1 MKSLLRILAVVV
13 AAMCLAGAPARAE
26 RGEKS
31 FGPRIGF
38 ASRNSSALGGLVF
51 TYAFSEHFRVAPS
64 VDIIFR
70 NKDRDGMCVNI
81 DAQFPFAFEGGRAA
95 FYPLAGIGYT
105 SWGMH
110 NIDHNSEKDVTSHQ
124 NSLGLNV
131 GGGFEYR
138 CSNTLK
144 VSIEA
149 RYNIIRHNP
158 GAFIAAGIAYVF

>member
-1 MKSLLRILAVVV
+1 MKFLLRILAVAV
-13 AAMCLAGAPARAE
+13 AALCLSVAPARAQK
-26 RGEKS
+26 GEKT

-38 ASRNSSALGGLVF
+38 ATRNTSVLGGLVF
-51 TYAFSEHFRVAPS
+51 TYAFSNHFRVAPS
-64 VDIIFR
+64 VDIVFR
-70 NKDRDGMCVNI
+70 NKDRDAVCVNV

-105 SWGMH
+105 SWGRH
-110 NIDHNSEKDVTSHQ
+110 DVDYGSNKDVTSHE
-124 NSLGLNV
+124 NSLGLNI
-131 GGGFEYR
+131 GGGFDYR

-144 VSIEA
+144 LSLEA

>member
-1 MKSLLRILAVVV
+1 MAVV
-13 AAMCLAGAPARAE
+13 CLAGLPARAE
-26 RGEKS
+26 RGEKT

-38 ASRNSSALGGLVF
+38 ASRNTSATGGLVF
-51 TYAFSEHFRVAPS
+51 TYAFSDHFRIAPS

-70 NKDRDGMCVNI
+70 NKNRDGMCVNI
-81 DAQFPFAFEGGRAA
+81 DAQFPFAFEGGRMS

-105 SWGMH
+105 SWGQH
-110 NIDHNSEKDVTSHQ
+110 NFDYESNKDVTSHQ
-124 NSLGLNV
+124 NGLGLNL

-144 VSIEA
+144 LSIEA